1 MIQFENSIFIKRSPQ
16 DVFAYVT
23 NPNNAPQW
31 MAGVQ
36 DAEWTSDDHAGV
48 GSTWK
53 VTTKFLGRTIEG
65 ELERTRFDPPTHVT
79 SKVIRGPI
87 PYESTF
93 KLTAQDNGTLLA
105 FSGQVEFGG
114 FFKLAEGLVG
124 QQLKKHQ
131 DADLAALKLLL
142 EAEEA

>member
-1 MIQFENSIFIKRSPQ
+1 MITFENGIFIKRSPQ

-36 DAEWTSDDHAGV
+36 EAGWTSDDHGI

-65 ELERTRFDPPTHVT
+65 ELERTTFDPPHRVT
-79 SKVIRGPI
+79 SKVIKGPI
-87 PYESTF
+87 PYESTIE
-93 KLTAQDNGTLLA
+93 LRAQDNGTLLS

-114 FFKLAEGLVG
+114 FFKPAEGLVG
-124 QQLKKHQ
+124 QQLKKNQ
-131 DADLAALKLLL
+131 DSDLAALKLLL
-142 EAEEA
+142 EADGR